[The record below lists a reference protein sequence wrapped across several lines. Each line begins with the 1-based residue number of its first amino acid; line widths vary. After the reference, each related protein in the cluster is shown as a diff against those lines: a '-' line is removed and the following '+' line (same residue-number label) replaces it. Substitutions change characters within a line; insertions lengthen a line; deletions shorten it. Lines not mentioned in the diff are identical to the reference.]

1 MFGLGPTELIV
12 ILVLALLV
20 LGPQRIPEAASS
32 LGKAIRSFRRATR
45 ELKDQ
50 IDLDDDVRR
59 PFEDLRSALR
69 DEPQRPVF
77 PPLITAPGEDTYPRI
92 PIDEQ
97 MNGRGHI
104 SDAPP
109 LPPEALP
116 GAPLPA
122 LPTRLRQARGSLA
135 GTTLNLRQQLL
146 ATVTWSKAFYIDGL
160 NGFNNRDALSHYLTV
175 QSNLQTR
182 DRKYGA
188 VYSFNYDIRQSAM
201 LQQRIS
207 GFYNAQC
214 CGVAVEY
221 QRYNY
226 SGLPSYIV
234 PADHRFFMSF
244 TLAGL
249 GNFSPFNGALGGV
262 PR

>member
-50 IDLDDDVRR
+50 IDLDDEVRR

-69 DEPQRPVF
+69 DEPQRPIF

-92 PIDEQ
+92 PNDEQ
-97 MNGRGHI
+97 TNGRGHF

-116 GAPLPA
+116 GAPPPASLTAAPEAATGAPEAAPPVAASPAPVPHAAPPAPAVGA
-122 LPTRLRQARGSLA
+122 LP
-135 GTTLNLRQQLL
+135 
-146 ATVTWSKAFYIDGL
+146 
-160 NGFNNRDALSHYLTV
+160 DAV
-175 QSNLQTR
+175 AAEP
-182 DRKYGA
+182 RK
-188 VYSFNYDIRQSAM
+188 
-201 LQQRIS
+201 
-207 GFYNAQC
+207 
-214 CGVAVEY
+214 
-221 QRYNY
+221 
-226 SGLPSYIV
+226 
-234 PADHRFFMSF
+234 
-244 TLAGL
+244 
-249 GNFSPFNGALGGV
+249 
-262 PR
+262 